1 MAERTQRSNILLAF
15 ISLTAVIAVVSLIGF
30 FTLGKGPEII
40 QGQAEADEYRVS
52 GKVPAR
58 ILELRVKEGDKVK
71 AGDTLVI
78 LEAPDVMAKLSQ
90 AQAAEQAARAISE
103 KAQRGTR
110 WEQLQAAFEMWQK
123 AKAGVE
129 IAEKSYNRVNRLFEQ
144 GVMSAQKRDEAKAQF
159 DAMAATE
166 KAARSQYEMAKNGA
180 RQEDKAAAAAQVER
194 AKGAVAE
201 VSSYMDE
208 TILTAAADGE
218 VTEIFP
224 KVGELVGTGA
234 PIMNIARLD
243 DMWVTFNVRED
254 FLKDFTVGEEINAFI
269 PAFDKEVKFKV
280 TYMKDLGTYAAW
292 KATKTTGQFD
302 LKTFE
307 VKAVP
312 VEMRT
317 THIIFQI
324 AKREV
329 FRIATRPLYLFCM
342 VIAPLFCYI
351 FFTTLMWNG
360 LPTDMPAGVVDLDNT
375 ATTRNIIRNLDA
387 FQQTKIVAHYAGFAD
402 ARKAMQEG
410 KIYAFYFI
418 PEGTTAKAL
427 ASRQPKVSF
436 YTNYSYL
443 VAGSLLY
450 KDQRTMS
457 ELASGAIGRA
467 TLRAKGATDDQ
478 AVAFLQPIVIDSHI
492 LNNPWLNYSV
502 YLSNTI
508 IPGILM
514 LLIFMTTIYTIGS
527 EIKGNTQKEWM
538 QMADNSV
545 TLALSGKLLP
555 QTLIFFIM
563 ATFYNVYL
571 YGFLHYPCNS
581 GILPMLLAGL
591 LLVLASQA
599 FGIFL
604 FGLFTTMRLALSTA
618 SLWGVISF
626 SISGMSFPVM
636 AMNPVLQGLASL
648 FPLRHYFLIYV
659 NLALNGYPLI
669 YAWHSVVALMLFML
683 LPFFI
688 LKRLRTVLLH
698 YVYIP

>member
-110 WEQLQAAFEMWQK
+110 REQLQAAFEMWQK

-159 DAMAATE
+159 DAM
-166 KAARSQYEMAKNGA
+166 
-180 RQEDKAAAAAQVER
+180 AQVER

-312 VEMRT
+312 VE
-317 THIIFQI
+317 
-324 AKREV
+324 KVEGL
-329 FRIATRPLYLFCM
+329 RP
-342 VIAPLFCYI
+342 
-351 FFTTLMWNG
+351 
-360 LPTDMPAGVVDLDNT
+360 
-375 ATTRNIIRNLDA
+375 
-387 FQQTKIVAHYAGFAD
+387 
-402 ARKAMQEG
+402 
-410 KIYAFYFI
+410 
-418 PEGTTAKAL
+418 
-427 ASRQPKVSF
+427 
-436 YTNYSYL
+436 
-443 VAGSLLY
+443 
-450 KDQRTMS
+450 
-457 ELASGAIGRA
+457 
-467 TLRAKGATDDQ
+467 
-478 AVAFLQPIVIDSHI
+478 
-492 LNNPWLNYSV
+492 
-502 YLSNTI
+502 
-508 IPGILM
+508 
-514 LLIFMTTIYTIGS
+514 
-527 EIKGNTQKEWM
+527 
-538 QMADNSV
+538 
-545 TLALSGKLLP
+545 
-555 QTLIFFIM
+555 
-563 ATFYNVYL
+563 
-571 YGFLHYPCNS
+571 
-581 GILPMLLAGL
+581 
-591 LLVLASQA
+591 
-599 FGIFL
+599 
-604 FGLFTTMRLALSTA
+604 
-618 SLWGVISF
+618 
-626 SISGMSFPVM
+626 GMS
-636 AMNPVLQGLASL
+636 A
-648 FPLRHYFLIYV
+648 I
-659 NLALNGYPLI
+659 I
-669 YAWHSVVALMLFML
+669 E
-683 LPFFI
+683 
-688 LKRLRTVLLH
+688 K
-698 YVYIP
+698 

>member
-1 MAERTQRSNILLAF
+1 MKEREKKYIALWQVMQRECRRL
-15 ISLTAVIAVVSLIGF
+15 VS
-30 FTLGKGPEII
+30 
-40 QGQAEADEYRVS
+40 
-52 GKVPAR
+52 
-58 ILELRVKEGDKVK
+58 
-71 AGDTLVI
+71 
-78 LEAPDVMAKLSQ
+78 
-90 AQAAEQAARAISE
+90 
-103 KAQRGTR
+103 
-110 WEQLQAAFEMWQK
+110 
-123 AKAGVE
+123 
-129 IAEKSYNRVNRLFEQ
+129 
-144 GVMSAQKRDEAKAQF
+144 
-159 DAMAATE
+159 
-166 KAARSQYEMAKNGA
+166 
-180 RQEDKAAAAAQVER
+180 
-194 AKGAVAE
+194 
-201 VSSYMDE
+201 
-208 TILTAAADGE
+208 
-218 VTEIFP
+218 
-224 KVGELVGTGA
+224 
-234 PIMNIARLD
+234 
-243 DMWVTFNVRED
+243 
-254 FLKDFTVGEEINAFI
+254 
-269 PAFDKEVKFKV
+269 
-280 TYMKDLGTYAAW
+280 
-292 KATKTTGQFD
+292 
-302 LKTFE
+302 
-307 VKAVP
+307 
-312 VEMRT
+312 
-317 THIIFQI
+317 
-324 AKREV
+324 
-329 FRIATRPLYLFCM
+329 RPLYLFCM
-342 VIAPLFCYI
+342 VIAPLFCYV
-351 FFTTLMWNG
+351 FFTTLMDSG
-360 LPTDMPAGVVDLDNT
+360 LPKDLPAGVVDMDDSST
-375 ATTRNIIRNLDA
+375 SRNIVRNLDA
-387 FQQTKIVAHYAGFAD
+387 FSQTGVVAHYSNVSD
-402 ARKAMQEG
+402 ARIAVQEG
-410 KIYAFYFI
+410 KIYGFFYI
-418 PEGTTAKAL
+418 PKGLSAEAQ
-427 ASRQPKVSF
+427 SQRQPTISF

-636 AMNPVLQGLASL
+636 AMNPVLQGLACL